1 MSDEEARRS
10 RLKYMVAIAHQC
22 DTYEEFHRV
31 VEAFTDDYDI
41 RDCVW
46 NIVDIESMPM
56 VGEAILESRSN
67 VYSYSPDDGETIEL
81 DLLKTSNAKPQ
92 EIRRYLLVLHGT
104 RVIACGARL
113 SLGEE
118 VALESIATVGQEKR
132 GLASFLLREVKEDF
146 PRVAYKPPFS
156 EQGFCFL
163 IRQEGFAGLGD
174 FYPWA
179 RSREAWQ

>member
-1 MSDEEARRS
+1 MNDEQARKS

-22 DTYEEFHRV
+22 DTFDEFQNM
-31 VEAFTDDYDI
+31 VEQYTDDYDI

-46 NIVDIESMPM
+46 NIVDIEEMPM

-67 VYSYSPDDGETIEL
+67 VYSYSPGVGETVDI

-118 VALESIATVGQEKR
+118 VALETIATVGQERR
-132 GLASFLLREVKEDF
+132 GLASYLLGEIKADF
-146 PRVAYKPPFS
+146 PQVAYKPPFS
-156 EQGFCFL
+156 GQGFLFL
-163 IRQEGFAGLGD
+163 IRQEGFTGLDD
-174 FYPWA
+174 FYTWA
-179 RSREAWQ
+179 RRLEAWQ